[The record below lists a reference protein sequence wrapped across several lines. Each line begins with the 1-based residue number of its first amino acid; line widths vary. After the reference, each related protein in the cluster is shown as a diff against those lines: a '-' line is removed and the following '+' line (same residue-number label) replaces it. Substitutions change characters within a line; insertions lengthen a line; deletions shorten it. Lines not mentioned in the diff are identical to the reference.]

1 MTNTLDDLDPDE
13 AGVDWALRQGLET
26 VVLLIGPMMPHLA
39 EELWEELGHDVPVA
53 ETAWP
58 AADASL
64 LVEDSV
70 TIGVQVNGK
79 MRGTIELPRD
89 SSQESAQQAAFDL
102 DTVAKAIAAKP
113 VRKVIFVPNRII
125 NVLV

>member
-1 MTNTLDDLDPDE
+1 M
-13 AGVDWALRQGLET
+13 
-26 VVLLIGPMMPHLA
+26 
-39 EELWEELGHDVPVA
+39 
-53 ETAWP
+53 
-58 AADASL
+58 
-64 LVEDSV
+64 

-89 SSQESAQQAAFDL
+89 SSQQAAQEAALDL